1 MIPVIIKNAWNKG
14 ENKRKG
20 TKVVCGGEMK
30 KEKGKG
36 RKMGM
41 MLHTVIPIPAAQ
53 ETAVRKCQVWGQS
66 GIQCKS

>member
-1 MIPVIIKNAWNKG
+1 MIPVITKNAWNKG
-14 ENKRKG
+14 GNKRKE
-20 TKVVCGGEMK
+20 TKVVGREEE
-30 KEKGKG
+30 EKGRG

-53 ETAVRKCQVWGQS
+53 EAAVRKCHVWSQS